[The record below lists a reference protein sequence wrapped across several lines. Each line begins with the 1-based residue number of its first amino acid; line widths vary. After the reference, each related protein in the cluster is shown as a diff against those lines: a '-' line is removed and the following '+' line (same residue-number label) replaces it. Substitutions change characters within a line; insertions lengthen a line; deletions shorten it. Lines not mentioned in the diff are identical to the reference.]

1 MNSFVPYHLGR
12 DLLLLSVLP
21 KILEL
26 VGYQFFVKEDFY
38 GSYVLRVFSEKKI

>member
-21 KILEL
+21 KIFEL
-26 VGYQFFVKEDFY
+26 VGYQFFVKEDFC
-38 GSYVLRVFSEKKI
+38 GSYALRVFSEKKI